1 MSTYRVAWTS
11 EILNWTDI
19 EADSEKNAIEKVKGG
34 DRPDTD
40 TDDAGKE
47 RKFHCI

>member
-1 MSTYRVAWTS
+1 MIYRVAWTS
-11 EILNWTDI
+11 DLLNWTEI
-19 EADSEKNAIEKVKGG
+19 EADSEKEAIEKVRNG

-47 RKFHCI
+47 RRFHLI